1 MGWRF
6 TILISLFVLSCS
18 SLSAQRVFY
27 CEPYSDRFT
36 LREELLGKVG
46 NYYWVSSTTRKRVSR
61 RTVDA
66 AAAEERNLAV
76 YNTRMN
82 LVNLIGEAIYKGDP
96 IKEYIVTTA
105 DHFDQVHLVNNGKK
119 QIEVWLQRFEPNG
132 QITVPALSIGAFP
145 FEEPGNSFMLVRSED
160 RSRIMLVGF
169 EFVSSGA
176 PRIHTLLFDQDWQLV
191 TERVFKHPF
200 ITQPMIQDDYTS
212 FPLEDFNSAPVKL
225 ANNGEWLMM
234 SPSRKDHNFLLF
246 HFSGTDT
253 AVVCKSILLPGT
265 SDMEDVCLSIDNYHG
280 EAVAGILST
289 FHYSTL
295 KNVQV
300 VHYSMEARAFD
311 FDSSYRLTTLG
322 GKRVKNGNVVKE
334 SFMAVPGRGFLLMK
348 EYGRPFEMEYDQD
361 AFDEGW
367 DPALLFT
374 TNDIPDRTAGVP
386 RLRFPS
392 PKYGYSRYRL
402 PANPPYHD
410 RGDLSLYYFPAS
422 RKDTSWMG
430 MISQEQ
436 VTEMNSPNLSYMVV
450 PLQDKLF
457 FLYNSFVHGQ
467 SMYASTTVINQ
478 QGELVSDEGI
488 LFWGLKNTLNFQ
500 QSRQIAPDQVIIPY
514 DRYANGNGSVQGRI
528 GFAVVEF

>member
-1 MGWRF
+1 
-6 TILISLFVLSCS
+6 
-18 SLSAQRVFY
+18 
-27 CEPYSDRFT
+27 
-36 LREELLGKVG
+36 VG
-46 NYYWVSSTTRKRVSR
+46 NYYWVATTTRKRVPKH
-61 RTVDA
+61 TTDA
-66 AAAEERNLAV
+66 SAAEERNFTV

-82 LVNLIGEAIYKGDP
+82 LINIIGEASYAGDP
-96 IKEYIVTTA
+96 IKEYIVTTY
-105 DHFDQVHLVNNGKK
+105 DHFDQVHLLKTDKK
-119 QIEVWLQRFEPNG
+119 QVAVWLQRYEADGKATEPG
-132 QITVPALSIGAFP
+132 RSIGSFAFD
-145 FEEPGNSFMLVRSED
+145 EPGNSFMLVRSED
-160 RSRIMLVGF
+160 RSRILLVGF
-169 EFVSSGA
+169 EFLSSSA
-176 PRIHTLLFDQDWQLV
+176 PRIHTLLFDQDWQLL
-191 TERVFKHPF
+191 TERVYKHPF

-212 FPLEDFNSAPVKL
+212 FPLEDFNNAPVKL

-246 HFSGTDT
+246 HFSAMDT
-253 AVVCKSILLPGT
+253 AVACKSILLPGT
-265 SDMEDVCLSIDNYHG
+265 SEMEDVCLSVDNYNG
-280 EAVAGILST
+280 EAVAGVLST

-300 VHYSMEARAFD
+300 VHYSMAKQDFD

-322 GKRVKNGNVVKE
+322 GRKVKNGNLVKE

-348 EYGRPFEMEYDQD
+348 EYGRPFDLEIDD
-361 AFDEGW
+361 NAFDEGW
-367 DPALLFT
+367 DPAFLFYS
-374 TNDIPDRTAGVP
+374 NGIPDPNAGVS

-392 PKYGYSRYRL
+392 PKYGYARFRS

-422 RKDTSWMG
+422 RKDSCWTG

-436 VTEMNSPNLSYMVV
+436 VTELNSPSLSYMVV

-488 LFWGLKNTLNFQ
+488 LFWGLKNQLNFQ
-500 QSRQIAPDQVIIPY
+500 QSRQMAPDQVVIPY
-514 DRYANGNGSVQGRI
+514 DRYLNGSGNVQGRI
-528 GFAVVEF
+528 GFAVVQF